1 MNNNFVAV
9 LDFGSSKI
17 TCMAATKVAGKSD
30 FIIRAV
36 GQTTYNGFD
45 ENEWYEP
52 DTVATAV
59 NDAVSQVEKKIGTNV
74 KELYVGVPGA
84 FCATATSEASVT
96 FHSKKKIDADD
107 VREVVKKANI
117 FDAGTEYSAM
127 VGKPVYFILDGV
139 LKTFE
144 PIGSV
149 ASKLTAL
156 VSFSF
161 MKNHFRNSVS
171 TILSQRGIKK
181 VTYLNTCDAECQ
193 FVVQNN
199 VQTDYCIVLDI
210 GHITSNV
217 MLCGGK
223 SLLFAKSF
231 ALGSGY
237 LASDLCQ
244 VEGCDFKTAM
254 AALEKVNLSLEFR
267 DSDVYNVNGRAFDAK
282 RTNEIL
288 KSRIEQ
294 IANYIIKSFQ
304 YCDREIPYNT
314 PIVLT
319 GGGLT
324 YLRGGAYAL
333 SSCLGKN
340 VTVYESAN
348 PQTNR
353 NEYTSCYG
361 LISEAI
367 KNNSAK
373 SGLFSFLRR

>member
-1 MNNNFVAV
+1 MKNNFVAV

-161 MKNHFRNSVS
+161 MKNYFRNSVS

-181 VTYLNTCDAECQ
+181 VTYLNTCDAESQ

-199 VQTDYCIVLDI
+199 LQTDYCIVLDI

-294 IANYIIKSFQ
+294 IANYVIKSFQ

>member
-161 MKNHFRNSVS
+161 MKNYFRNSVS

-181 VTYLNTCDAECQ
+181 VTYLNTCDAESQ

-340 VTVYESAN
+340 VTAYESAN

>member
-1 MNNNFVAV
+1 MKNNMVAV

-17 TCMAATKVAGKSD
+17 TCMAAVKVAGKDD
-30 FIIRAV
+30 FVIRAV
-36 GQTTYNGFD
+36 GRTEYNGFD
-45 ENEWYEP
+45 EHDWYEP
-52 DTVATAV
+52 ETIYPSVC
-59 NDAVSQVEKKIGTNV
+59 DAIAQVEKKIGGSV
-74 KELYVGVPGA
+74 KEIFVGVPGA
-84 FCATATSEASVT
+84 FCATATGEASIT
-96 FHSKKKIDADD
+96 FHSKKKIDSDD
-107 VREVVKKANI
+107 VKEVVRKANI
-117 FDAGTEYSAM
+117 FDAGTDYSAM
-127 VGKPVYFILDGV
+127 TGKPVYFILDGA
-139 LKTFE
+139 LKTFD
-144 PIGSV
+144 PVGIV

-161 MKNHFRNSVS
+161 MKNNFRNSVS
-171 TILSQRGIKK
+171 DALSRKGVKK
-181 VTYLNTCDAECQ
+181 ITYVNTCDAQSQ
-193 FVVQNN
+193 FIAQNSL
-199 VQTDYCIVLDI
+199 QTDYCIVVDV

-223 SLLFAKSF
+223 SLLFSKTF

-244 VEGCDFKTAM
+244 VEGCDFLTAS
-254 AALEKVNLSLEFR
+254 AALEKVNLSLEFH
-267 DSDVYNVNGRAFDAK
+267 DADVYSVNGRTFDAK

-294 IANYIIKSFQ
+294 IANYVIKSFQ
-304 YCDREIPYNT
+304 YCDKEIPFNT

-324 YLRGGAYAL
+324 YLRGGVHVL
-333 SSCLGKN
+333 STFLGKN

-361 LISEAI
+361 IIAEAI
-367 KNNSAK
+367 KNNSTK
-373 SGLFSFLRR
+373 LGFLSFLRR

>member
-161 MKNHFRNSVS
+161 MKNYFRNSVS

-181 VTYLNTCDAECQ
+181 VTYLNTCDAESQ

>member
-1 MNNNFVAV
+1 MKNNMVAV

-17 TCMAATKVAGKSD
+17 TCMVAAKVAGKDD
-30 FIIRAV
+30 FVIRAV
-36 GQTTYNGFD
+36 GRTEYGGFD
-45 ENEWYEP
+45 DHDWYEP
-52 DTVATAV
+52 DTIYPSVC
-59 NDAVSQVEKKIGTNV
+59 DAIAQVEKKTGTIV
-74 KELYVGVPGA
+74 KEIFVGVPGA
-84 FCATATSEASVT
+84 FCATATGEASIT
-96 FHSKKKIDADD
+96 FHSKKKIDSDD
-107 VREVVKKANI
+107 VKEVVKKANI

-127 VGKPVYFILDGV
+127 TGKPVYFILDGA
-139 LKTFE
+139 LKTFD
-144 PIGSV
+144 PVGSV

-161 MKNHFRNSVS
+161 MKNNFRNSVS
-171 TILSQRGIKK
+171 EALSRRGVKK
-181 VTYLNTCDAECQ
+181 ITYVNTCDAQSQ
-193 FVVQNN
+193 FIAQNSL
-199 VQTDYCIVLDI
+199 QTDCCIVVDI
-210 GHITSNV
+210 GHITTNV

-223 SLLFAKSF
+223 SLLFSRTF

-244 VEGCDFKTAM
+244 VEGCDFKTAS
-254 AALEKVNLSLEFR
+254 AALEKVNLSLEFH
-267 DSDVYNVNGRAFDAK
+267 DADVYNVNGRSFDAK

-294 IANYIIKSFQ
+294 IADYIIKSFQ
-304 YCDREIPYNT
+304 YCDKEIPFNT

-324 YLRGGAYAL
+324 YLRGGVHAL
-333 SSCLGKN
+333 SSYLGKN

-361 LISEAI
+361 IISEAI
-367 KNNSAK
+367 KSNGAK
-373 SGLFSFLRR
+373 LGFLSFLRR

>member
-1 MNNNFVAV
+1 MKNNMVAV

-17 TCMAATKVAGKSD
+17 TCMAAAKVSGKDD
-30 FIIRAV
+30 FVIRAV
-36 GQTTYNGFD
+36 GRTEYNGFD
-45 ENEWYEP
+45 ENDWYEP
-52 DTVATAV
+52 ETIYPSVC
-59 NDAVSQVEKKIGTNV
+59 DAIAQVEKKTGESV
-74 KELYVGVPGA
+74 KEIFVGVPGA
-84 FCATATSEASVT
+84 FCATATSEASIT

-107 VREVVKKANI
+107 VKEIVKKANI
-117 FDAGTEYSAM
+117 FDSGTEYSAM
-127 VGKPVYFILDGV
+127 IGKPVYFILDGA

-161 MKNHFRNSVS
+161 MKNNFRNSVS
-171 TILSQRGIKK
+171 DALSRKGVKK
-181 VTYLNTCDAECQ
+181 ITYINTCDAQSQ
-193 FVVQNN
+193 FVAKSSL
-199 VQTDYCIVLDI
+199 QTDYCIVVDV

-223 SLLFAKSF
+223 SLLFSKTF

-244 VEGCDFKTAM
+244 VEGCDFRTASV
-254 AALEKVNLSLEFR
+254 ALEKVNLSLEFH
-267 DSDVYNVNGRAFDAK
+267 DADVYNVNGRTFDAK

-304 YCDREIPYNT
+304 YCDKEIPFNT

-324 YLRGGAYAL
+324 YLRGGVHAL
-333 SSCLGKN
+333 SSFLGKN
-340 VTVYESAN
+340 VIVYESAN

-361 LISEAI
+361 IIAEAI
-367 KNNSAK
+367 KNNSTK
-373 SGLFSFLRR
+373 LGFLSFLRR

>member
-1 MNNNFVAV
+1 MNNNLVTV

-17 TCMAATKVAGKSD
+17 TCMAAAKVAGKDD
-30 FIIRAV
+30 FVIRAV
-36 GQTTYNGFD
+36 GRTEYNGFD
-45 ENEWYEP
+45 EHDWYELETIYP
-52 DTVATAV
+52 SIC
-59 NDAVSQVEKKIGTNV
+59 DAIAQVEKKIGTSV
-74 KELYVGVPGA
+74 KEIFVGVPGA

-96 FHSKKKIDADD
+96 FHSKKKIDSDD
-107 VREVVKKANI
+107 VKEVVKKANI
-117 FDAGTEYSAM
+117 FDSGTEYSAM
-127 VGKPVYFILDGV
+127 TGKPVYFILDGA

-161 MKNHFRNSVS
+161 MKNNFRNSVS
-171 TILSQRGIKK
+171 DALSRKGIKK
-181 VTYLNTCDAECQ
+181 ITYINTCDAQSQ
-193 FVVQNN
+193 FIAQNAL
-199 VQTDYCIVLDI
+199 QTDYCIVVDV
-210 GHITSNV
+210 GHITTNV

-223 SLLFAKSF
+223 SLLFSKTF

-244 VEGCDFKTAM
+244 VEGCDFRTAS
-254 AALEKVNLSLEFR
+254 AALEKVNLSLEFH
-267 DSDVYNVNGRAFDAK
+267 DADVYNVGGRTFDAK

-304 YCDREIPYNT
+304 YCDKEIPFNT

-324 YLRGGAYAL
+324 YLRGGVHTL
-333 SSCLGKN
+333 STFLGKN

-361 LISEAI
+361 IIAEAI

-373 SGLFSFLRR
+373 LGFLSFLRR

>member
-1 MNNNFVAV
+1 MKNNFVAV

-161 MKNHFRNSVS
+161 MKNYFRNSVS

-181 VTYLNTCDAECQ
+181 VTYLNTCDAESQ

-199 VQTDYCIVLDI
+199 LQTDYCIVLDI

-288 KSRIEQ
+288 RSRIEQ
-294 IANYIIKSFQ
+294 IANYVIKSFQ